1 MLSGFPF
8 FDWKVKP
15 KASVSLSSS
24 LPSENGHEIQKDTFM
39 IFKTCYQL
47 ALPFN

>member
-1 MLSGFPF
+1 MFSSFPC

-15 KASVSLSSS
+15 KTNVSFSSS
-24 LPSENGHEIQKDTFM
+24 LPSENGHEIQKDTLM
-39 IFKTCYQL
+39 TFKTCYQL

>member
-1 MLSGFPF
+1 MFSSFPF

-15 KASVSLSSS
+15 KANFSSS

-39 IFKTCYQL
+39 ISKTCHQV

>member
-1 MLSGFPF
+1 MFSSFPF

-15 KASVSLSSS
+15 KANVSLSSS

-47 ALPFN
+47 ALAFN